1 MISFIL
7 AALILAIFLGIATYC
22 AFDAIRFAKYFEKY
36 NDET

>member
-7 AALILAIFLGIATYC
+7 AAILLAIFLGIACYC
-22 AFDAIRFAKYFEKY
+22 AYDAIDFAKHFEEY